1 MRTVHLLFLAVLLG
15 QPAFAQPPYPSRP
28 VRIVVPFPPG
38 GTADAVP
45 RIVAEKLSA
54 RWNQPVIIENRPGAG
69 GNIGAE
75 LVANAEPDGYTLMV
89 TPPPPIAVNQYL
101 YKKLSYDPTRFVP
114 VSVLATHVSVLATR
128 PDLPA
133 ASVQDLVK
141 LAKQAPGKLVV
152 ASQGNGTISHLT
164 AAMFQQMA
172 GVQMLHVPYKGTAP
186 AMTDLMG
193 GQVDVF
199 FDNLSSSLAQFRAG
213 RIKIL
218 GVASRERL
226 PILPGVPSLHEAG
239 VSGFQ
244 SVTWNVLAGPDKLP
258 DAIAQQLSRAVAEAL
273 KLPDVQKKYAD
284 LGGQAW
290 GTTPAEA
297 AAFIA
302 EERARWRNVIQN
314 ASVTL
319 D

>member
-164 AAMFQQMA
+164 AAMFQQTA